1 MYFLSVD
8 ICVGVVEHGGNVR
21 KLPPYYLS
29 VVFAPTGAHT
39 CTSGTLL
46 YYCLYSCL

>member
-1 MYFLSVD
+1 MYFLFVD

-29 VVFAPTGAHT
+29 VTAAHT